1 MHNSIGLRLYVSARI
16 IAGLVVGSLGTFL
29 AQAVFLPGPF
39 GAMGAFIFWIVSVF
53 FSLIIALQG
62 IIVLIEAAVENVYN

>member
-1 MHNSIGLRLYVSARI
+1 
-16 IAGLVVGSLGTFL
+16 
-29 AQAVFLPGPF
+29 
-39 GAMGAFIFWIVSVF
+39 MGAFIFWIVSVF

>member
-39 GAMGAFIFWIVSVF
+39 GALGAFVFWIVSIFV
-53 FSLIIALQG
+53 SLIISLQG
-62 IIVLIEAAVENVYN
+62 IIVLLEATHE